1 MSRNITFLELKYGN
15 IYGGYPNFYA
25 ISEASLLIYE
35 VETERIF
42 IESWVNNTD
51 VDIVNVYSKPN
62 ELGHTVGRVREV
74 VNLRTRRRKPYREDF
89 RLDDRD
95 IDYAFRSLRPTR
107 QHINRFF
114 YKNFRK
120 YNIRDIVVFDGR
132 RDIFLLERCQVD
144 FSRTRIRDLQRELN
158 QATDYLF
165 SLNKLAKVIGF
176 DIDTHLRS
184 NNLEYWLHPIAARQI
199 VPKSA
204 AYDAARLLMVNN
216 EFRFH
221 NDRFLL
227 DAQRLLIKIQQ
238 TTPPKEETPT
248 VTTTESTEA
257 PAVEETSTE
266 PPIEE

>member
-35 VETERIF
+35 VDTERIF

-51 VDIVNVYSKPN
+51 VDIVSVYSKSN
-62 ELGHTVGRVREV
+62 ELGHTTGRVREV
-74 VNLRTRRRKPYREDF
+74 INLRTGRRRPYREDF
-89 RLDDRD
+89 RLDERD
-95 IDYAFRSLRPTR
+95 IDYSFRKLRPTR

-114 YKNFRK
+114 FKNFRK

-165 SLNKLAKVIGF
+165 SLNKLAKVINF
-176 DIDTHLRS
+176 EIDTHLRS
-184 NNLEYWLHPIAARQI
+184 NNLQYWLHPIAARQI

-204 AYDAARLLMVNN
+204 AFDAARLLMVNN

-221 NDRFLL
+221 KDRFLL
-227 DAQRLLIKIQQ
+227 DAQRLLIKIQE
-238 TTPPKEETPT
+238 TTPPKEETPPT
-248 VTTTESTEA
+248 PPPPTES
-257 PAVEETSTE
+257 AVEEASSSVE
-266 PPIEE
+266 PPMEE

>member
-35 VETERIF
+35 VEKERIF

-51 VDIVNVYSKPN
+51 VDVVNVHSKPN
-62 ELGHTVGRVREV
+62 ELGHTVGRFREV

-89 RLDDRD
+89 RMDERD
-95 IDYAFRSLRPTR
+95 IDYAFHKLRPTR

-132 RDIFLLERCQVD
+132 RDIFLLERCHVD
-144 FSRTRIRDLQRELN
+144 FSHTRIRDLQRELN

-165 SLNKLAKVIGF
+165 SLNKLSKVVNF
-176 DIDTHLRS
+176 EIDTHLRS

-216 EFRFH
+216 EFRFQK
-221 NDRFLL
+221 DRFLL

-238 TTPPKEETPT
+238 STPP
-248 VTTTESTEA
+248 TESD
-257 PAVEETSTE
+257 SDTE
-266 PPIEE
+266 PAEE